1 LAGCALSVGQRARGD
16 RGLFDLPIINNI
28 NWALVNV
35 VHARN
40 NVRARNDAAAATR
53 VLYPGVALAAFIPR
67 GVVSYI
73 VVVVSA
79 AQ

>member
-1 LAGCALSVGQRARGD
+1 M
-16 RGLFDLPIINNI
+16 
-28 NWALVNV
+28 ALVNV

-40 NVRARNDAAAATR
+40 KVRARNDAAAATR
-53 VLYPGVALAAFIPR
+53 VLYPGVALAAFISR

>member
-1 LAGCALSVGQRARGD
+1 M
-16 RGLFDLPIINNI
+16 
-28 NWALVNV
+28 ALVNV

-40 NVRARNDAAAATR
+40 KVRARNDAAAATR